1 MGRKINRIC
10 LDKAA
15 ELPGNPRRVPAF
27 CIDFYCGNNENI
39 YHYHNFT

>member
-15 ELPGNPRRVPAF
+15 ELPGNPQRAAAF
-27 CIDFYCGNNENI
+27 YIDFY
-39 YHYHNFT
+39 FFLW